1 VIGLDTNILVR
12 YFAQDD
18 PVQSPRANQIIEGLT
33 ESSPGFI
40 SLVALTETVWVLERS
55 YGLSSAEIANVLR
68 ILLQT
73 SSFVVQNEVQ
83 VFAAMIAVQ
92 SESAGFSDALIGEL
106 AIWAGGT
113 STLTF
118 DRKAARLGS
127 FQLA

>member
-18 PVQSPRANQIIEGLT
+18 PIQSPRANQIIEDLT
-33 ESSPGFI
+33 EASPGFI

-55 YGLSSAEIANVLR
+55 YGLPSAEIANVLR
-68 ILLQT
+68 IMLQT
-73 SSFVVQNEVQ
+73 SSFVMQNEVQ

-106 AIWAGGT
+106 GIWAGGI

-118 DRKAARLGS
+118 DRKAARLDS

>member
-18 PVQSPRANQIIEGLT
+18 PIQSPRANQIIEGLT

-40 SLVALTETVWVLERS
+40 SLVALAETVWVLERS
-55 YGLSSAEIANVLR
+55 YGLSSAEIANVIR
-68 ILLQT
+68 TLLQA
-73 SSFVVQNEVQ
+73 SSLVVQNEVQ
-83 VFAAMIAVQ
+83 VYAAMSAVQ
-92 SESAGFSDALIGEL
+92 SESAGFSDALIGAL
-106 AIWAGGT
+106 GTWAACR

-118 DRKAARLGS
+118 DRKAAHLSS